1 MLNLIL
7 IALAIAVSPLS
18 LTAFLVVLASKRG
31 ARKGAAYVFGWLVSM
46 AVVVTVT
53 ILATGDNPP
62 RPDTVPSLASLAIR
76 IALGVFLVSVG
87 IRRERRR
94 GQPKP
99 PKKQPK
105 WQAQVDSMSPW
116 FAMGL
121 APTLQPWTL
130 TAAGAATVM
139 QFKLSDVASF
149 FALFF
154 YCVLASSSYLIMETY
169 AVVRPA
175 ESQAFLAR
183 LRAWMD
189 SHTDQVIIVVSMSL
203 GLWLIAN
210 SCYLIITA

>member
-1 MLNLIL
+1 MLTLIL
-7 IALAIAVSPLS
+7 IALAITLAPLS
-18 LTAFLVVLASKRG
+18 LTAFLVVLASERG
-31 ARKGAAYVFGWLVSM
+31 ARKGAAYVFGWLASM

-53 ILATGDNPP
+53 ILATRDNPP
-62 RPDTVPSLASLAIR
+62 RPDTIPSLASLAIR
-76 IALGVFLVSVG
+76 LAIGVFLVIVG

-94 GQPKP
+94 GQPKQ

-130 TAAGAATVM
+130 TAAGAATIV
-139 QFKLSDVASF
+139 QAEWSHPASF
-149 FALFF
+149 LALFF

-175 ESQAFLAR
+175 ESQAFLAK
-183 LRAWMD
+183 LRAWMNG
-189 SHTDQVIIVVSMSL
+189 HTDQVIIIGSMSL